1 MFSLNLSNLQDKQK
15 INSEKYSQLA
25 KYAQTADHSSQS
37 KPGVSIYRQ
46 YYNLLN
52 IPRFLFSSMKYLM
65 CEKEIF

>member
-1 MFSLNLSNLQDKQK
+1 MFSLNLSNSQGKQK

-25 KYAQTADHSSQS
+25 KYAQKTDHSFQS

-52 IPRFLFSSMKYLM
+52 IPRFIFFY
-65 CEKEIF
+65 EIFNV